1 MNYLQFEFETEN
13 QQQLEQLI
21 ALLNEQGFEGFEE
34 DEDERN
40 LKAFISED
48 KFNEE
53 GFYSVLDLFSEIIY
67 TRTIVEHVNWNQKW
81 EEDFK
86 PVIIGDFV
94 SIRAGF
100 HAPVTGVAH
109 EIIIT
114 PKMSFG
120 TGHHATTFLMVQ
132 QMALLNFIGKS
143 VLDFGTGTGLLAIIA
158 EKCGANKILAIDY
171 DEWSITNAR
180 ENIEQNKCVN
190 IELALLSKI
199 PADKTFDIVLANIN
213 LNIIISNL
221 ISISNVLNPG
231 AYVLLSGFL
240 KENEIL
246 ILGALKEVELIYE
259 STFQKGDWIVIVA
272 KKL

>member
-13 QQQLEQLI
+13 QQQLEQLV

-34 DEDERN
+34 DESN

-48 KFNEE
+48 NFNQEY
-53 GFYSVLDLFSEIIY
+53 FYNVLDLFSDIIY
-67 TRTIVEHVNWNQKW
+67 TRTVVEHINWNQKW

-86 PVIIGDFV
+86 PVIIGNFV

-100 HAPVTGVAH
+100 HQPVTGVAH

-132 QMALLNFIGKS
+132 QMETLNFIGKT

-180 ENIEQNKCVN
+180 ENIDQNSCLN
-190 IELALLSKI
+190 IELAVSNKI
-199 PADKTFDIVLANIN
+199 PGDRMFDFVLANIN
-213 LNIIISNL
+213 LNFILANL
-221 ISISNVLNPG
+221 ISISNVLDSG
-231 AYVLLSGFL
+231 ACVLLSGFL
-240 KENEIL
+240 KENENL
-246 ILGALKEVELIYE
+246 ILVALNEVALFYE
-259 STFQKGDWIVIVA
+259 FTFQRGDWIVIVA